1 MTLAEKISFTRTLVE
16 NDSQATDEIL
26 TVYIKKA
33 ESAIRLRMYPFGKD
47 SFEVP
52 GQYEVLQCE
61 LAARYFLRRG
71 GEGEIT
77 HSENGI
83 SRRYDSVN
91 DEDLLS
97 EVVQQ
102 I

>member
-1 MTLAEKISFTRTLVE
+1 MTLADKISFTRTLVE

-26 TVYIKKA
+26 TVYLKKA
-33 ESAIRLRMYPFGKD
+33 ESAISLRLYPFGKEN
-47 SFEVP
+47 FVVP
-52 GQYEVLQCE
+52 TQYEVLQCE

-71 GEGEIT
+71 GEGESS

-83 SRRYDSVN
+83 SRRYGSVN